1 MNAALRCAVL
11 SLTRFTVSLCLL
23 CVALAVPSL
32 ASPYGRTSTRPMPST
47 VKVNLSEWKV
57 QLDPTK
63 VPPGPVVFEVTNTGT
78 IPHAFEVEGRSLE
91 KSTPRIQPGASVTL
105 KLDLRAGSYEA
116 YCPVG
121 KGAHKMQGMMNHL
134 MVGSAKLVSG
144 VTWDKSSPR
153 RASL

>member
-1 MNAALRCAVL
+1 MNAAQECAVRGVV
-11 SLTRFTVSLCLL
+11 RFTASLYLL
-23 CVALAVPSL
+23 CAALVVPTV
-32 ASPYGRTSTRPMPST
+32 ASPYGRTGMRPMPST

-57 QLDPTK
+57 QLNPTQ
-63 VPPGPVVFEVTNTGT
+63 VPQGPVAFEVTNTGT

-144 VTWDKSSPR
+144 VTLQKPSPR
-153 RASL
+153 PASL

>member
-1 MNAALRCAVL
+1 MNAALECGVRGVVRVTGAL
-11 SLTRFTVSLCLL
+11 SLL
-23 CVALAVPSL
+23 CVALVVPS
-32 ASPYGRTSTRPMPST
+32 ASSPYGYTNPSPTPST

-57 QLDPTK
+57 QLDPAK

-78 IPHAFEVEGRSLE
+78 IAHAFEVEGRRLE

-105 KLDLRAGSYEA
+105 KLDLPAGSYET

-134 MVGSAKLVSG
+134 TVGSAKLVSG
-144 VTWDKSSPR
+144 VTWEKSSPR